1 MSSRK
6 LKILILLVGC
16 FLVGF
21 FACVLFKLHS
31 NRTAKETCQQEKMS
45 QSHSEANQSGNLD
58 AQTSSA
64 TEIDLT
70 TPDKPSDDYADLVD
84 LQDMEEL
91 MDLKLADLL
100 AMKWNSLEVT
110 CDFGDYEK
118 VAEAVDTI
126 PVSGEPK
133 LSKEQ
138 EQNIKEFISRT
149 LCHNGRHEFDG
160 FFNFL
165 KESGET
171 IDEYWVQWIRK
182 YFVEKRNMTDDE
194 LPADPW
200 KLAAFYRSERRFV
213 WTAWK
218 GFVLDGSEIRIQIAK
233 DMDSVSE
240 LPGTQFQAIG
250 RAQAGFAHLGKPPIS
265 LEEMIKLKGK
275 VLTADVI
282 LFIAHDETLSEQIF
296 PYIIRYWFDPINN
309 IWRPHLAVGYPR
321 HGSGYHHGL
330 TY

>member
-6 LKILILLVGC
+6 LKILCVLVSC

-21 FACVLFKLHS
+21 FTCVLFKLHS
-31 NRTAKETCQQEKMS
+31 NRTARETRLQERMS
-45 QSHSEANQSGNLD
+45 RSHSEANKSGNLD
-58 AQTSSA
+58 AQTFSA
-64 TEIDLT
+64 PEVDLT
-70 TPDKPSDDYADLVD
+70 TPDEPSDDYADLVD
-84 LQDMEEL
+84 LHDMEEL
-91 MDLKLADLL
+91 MDLKPADLL
-100 AMKWNSLEVT
+100 AMKWNSREVT
-110 CDFGDYEK
+110 CDFSDYKK
-118 VAEAVDTI
+118 VAEAVDAI

-133 LSKEQ
+133 LPKEQ
-138 EQNIKEFISRT
+138 EQNIKEFCSRM
-149 LCHNGRHEFDG
+149 LFYNGRNEVDG
-160 FFNFL
+160 FFSFL

-171 IDEYWVQWIRK
+171 VNEYWVQWIRN
-182 YFVEKRNMTDDE
+182 YFMEKRNMTDDE

-200 KLAAFYRSERRFV
+200 KLVAFYRSERRFV

-233 DMDSVSE
+233 DMDSVSD

-265 LEEMIKLKGK
+265 LEEMIKLKGE
-275 VLTADVI
+275 VLTADAI
-282 LFIAHDETLSEQIF
+282 LFIAHDESLSGDIF
-296 PYIIRYWFDPINN
+296 PYFIRYWFDPINN

-321 HGSGYHHGL
+321 HSSGYHHGL